1 MKLPTH
7 KARVRQAPPT
17 GEPFAC
23 LTHAFFPTLTMAL
36 IMSINTFGQIPVVE
50 TPKAATLSP
59 VITGNF
65 NPNSNLPPST
75 FLQGMTEVE
84 RSNQQTIRSI
94 EEHQRYN
101 SFQQIQ
107 QLYAEMDRRTI
118 SYTLPELN
126 ALNGTELFRNALAE
140 LNKML
145 SGKKPLDLKRAV
157 FVVENA
163 YFENQL
169 DYGQF
174 ESAVQQAVDICN
186 LKLAETNSNAS
197 KDLLKNL
204 TILKYFTD
212 TINVKLPGQEK
223 TLTHYPIKYDFN
235 DYMGQKNWSNMF
247 VSKLMATNSGQCHS
261 MPLFYLILAQE
272 LKAEAYLA
280 FSPNHSFIK
289 FKTERGGWYNAEL
302 TSGSIISDAAILES
316 GFVKS
321 EAIRSGIYMDTLS
334 RKETVASLINTLAN
348 GYVHKYGYDSF
359 VKQCAEI
366 VLQYYPKQLNALML
380 LANWQTTTTMYIA
393 RQKGS
398 PPPEKLKEDERA
410 RMELERMHHI
420 YARIDALGFEP
431 MPEEHYLK
439 WLEKLNEAKFKPEN
453 QKSIIHQII
462 K

>member
-1 MKLPTH
+1 
-7 KARVRQAPPT
+7 
-17 GEPFAC
+17 
-23 LTHAFFPTLTMAL
+23 
-36 IMSINTFGQIPVVE
+36 
-50 TPKAATLSP
+50 
-59 VITGNF
+59 
-65 NPNSNLPPST
+65 
-75 FLQGMTEVE
+75 
-84 RSNQQTIRSI
+84 
-94 EEHQRYN
+94 
-101 SFQQIQ
+101 
-107 QLYAEMDRRTI
+107 
-118 SYTLPELN
+118 
-126 ALNGTELFRNALAE
+126 
-140 LNKML
+140 ML